1 MLGTSLLF
9 NCLLLL
15 IVGVLQSER
24 PGGSSRVEKLEITP
38 IDLLQPCSAPEAGAQ
53 SGSQVAALLNRLKTD
68 NPPEEVLIEQVASL
82 GRSCDSSALD
92 PLLDLLSNPS
102 IRVRLAAIEALGR
115 LNDPAAVMS
124 LAVLVSSESDQVRL
138 AIARTLLSINKGNAR
153 SVALNSI
160 ASPGNALKGEEDM
173 RLRARVVL
181 TLNDLT
187 NNAFNRKAILFLH
200 VYLNSTD
207 AMVVR
212 IAEET
217 LRQLPAT
224 RNGSR
229 EMLGIIRNS
238 SSPLIRAWMCSWIG
252 RLKIVEGRE
261 VLAQTAEKD
270 SNEKVRA
277 AAAEALTMLGH

>member
-1 MLGTSLLF
+1 MLC
-9 NCLLLL
+9 NCLLML
-15 IVGVLQSER
+15 IVGVLQSDR
-24 PGGSSRVEKLEITP
+24 PGGSPRLEKSEITP
-38 IDLLQPCSAPEAGAQ
+38 IDLLEPCAAPQGGAQ

-82 GRSCDSSALD
+82 GRSCDSSAVD
-92 PLLDLLSNPS
+92 PLIDLLSNPS
-102 IRVRLAAIEALGR
+102 FRVRMAAIEALGR
-115 LNDPAAVMS
+115 LNDPAAVIS
-124 LAVLVSSESDQVRL
+124 LSLLASSENSQARL
-138 AIARTLLSINKGNAR
+138 AIARTLLSIGKGNAR

-160 ASPGNALKGEEDM
+160 VSPGNELKGEEDM
-173 RLRARVVL
+173 RLRGRVVL
-181 TLNDLT
+181 TLNNLT

-200 VYLNSTD
+200 TYLNSTD

-252 RLKIVEGRE
+252 RLQIGEGRE

-270 SNEKVRA
+270 LNEKVRA
-277 AAAEALTMLGH
+277 AAAEALTRLGH